1 MWVKR
6 TPEEIVMAKR
16 KHLSTR
22 IRTAVFMGVLVAV
35 LCAFVSGGVK
45 FHAPRAISFNEI
57 VSGIPLS
64 IVLGIIV
71 GIISYW
77 FALRSD
83 RQLVC
88 PKCGVIKFSDNILQC
103 SCGGHFE
110 NIEEMKWHEHK
121 K

>member
-6 TPEEIVMAKR
+6 TPEEIAIAKR

-22 IRTAVFMGVLVAV
+22 IRTAVFMGVLVTV
-35 LCAFVSGGVK
+35 LCAFVGGRRL
-45 FHAPRAISFNEI
+45 HAQGFVPLNQ
-57 VSGIPLS
+57 IPLRLAS
-64 IVLGIIV
+64 SVVLGVIV
-71 GIISYW
+71 GIMSYW
-77 FALRSD
+77 FGSREN

-88 PKCGVIKFSDNILQC
+88 PKCGTIKFRDIILQC

-110 NIEEMKWHEHK
+110 KIEEMKWHEHK

>member
-1 MWVKR
+1 
-6 TPEEIVMAKR
+6 
-16 KHLSTR
+16 
-22 IRTAVFMGVLVAV
+22 MGVLVAV
-35 LCAFVSGGVK
+35 LCAFASEGVR
-45 FHAPRAISFNEI
+45 FHAPRSISFNEI
-57 VSGIPLS
+57 VSRIPLF
-64 IVLGIIV
+64 IVLGFIV
-71 GIISYW
+71 GIINYR

-88 PKCGVIKFSDNILQC
+88 PKCGAIKFSDNILQC